1 MNKYVMDD
9 DFLYKYVKSAEN
21 IMIDSLPKEEALFH
35 NFSKGFQKKM
45 NKLIRQERRS
55 PFIKTFVNYSRKVA
69 IIFLIFISI
78 AFATTMSVE
87 AYRVRFF
94 EVVIEVWEE
103 FTSIIFNDKQNID
116 DGKLIP
122 VNPTYIPD
130 NFKIIEH
137 EINSYEQFIY
147 WQNDNG
153 IEIMF
158 EQAKITANSIITDTE
173 GIDIEELLIGEQKI
187 IYFTNK
193 NINQIYWNDSNYIY
207 AIISEYD
214 KNELLKM
221 VESII
226 NNKKK

>member
-207 AIISEYD
+207 TIISEYD
-214 KNELLKM
+214 KNELLNM

-226 NNKKK
+226 NNK

>member
-1 MNKYVMDD
+1 MNKYIIDD
-9 DFLYKYVKSAEN
+9 DFLYDHMKSAEN
-21 IMIDSLPKEEALFH
+21 IILENLPKEYELSH
-35 NFSKGFQKKM
+35 KFSKRFERRM

-55 PFIKTFVNYSRKVA
+55 PFIKSFISHGKRVA

-78 AFATTMSVE
+78 AFAITMSVE

-103 FTSIIFNDKQNID
+103 FTLIIFKNKENID

-147 WQNDNG
+147 WQNDEG

>member
-21 IMIDSLPKEEALFH
+21 IMIDSLPKEEALSH
-35 NFSKGFQKKM
+35 NFSMRFQKKM

-147 WQNDNG
+147 WQNDEG

-207 AIISEYD
+207 TIISEYD
-214 KNELLKM
+214 KNELLNM

-226 NNKKK
+226 NNK

>member
-21 IMIDSLPKEEALFH
+21 IMIDSLPKEEALSH
-35 NFSKGFQKKM
+35 NFSKRFQKKM
-45 NKLIRQERRS
+45 KKLIRQERKS

-103 FTSIIFNDKQNID
+103 FTSIIFKDKQNID

-193 NINQIYWNDSNYIY
+193 NVNQIYWNDSNYIY
-207 AIISEYD
+207 TIISEYD

-226 NNKKK
+226 NNK

>member
-207 AIISEYD
+207 TIISEYD

>member
-21 IMIDSLPKEEALFH
+21 IMIDSLPKEEALSH
-35 NFSKGFQKKM
+35 NFSKRFQKKM

-103 FTSIIFNDKQNID
+103 FTSIIFKEKQNIE

-193 NINQIYWNDSNYIY
+193 NVNQIYWNDSNYIY

-214 KNELLKM
+214 KM
-221 VESII
+221 SY
-226 NNKKK
+226 

>member
-9 DFLYKYVKSAEN
+9 DFLYKYIKSAEN
-21 IMIDSLPKEEALFH
+21 IMIDSLPKEEALSH
-35 NFSKGFQKKM
+35 NFSKRFQKKM
-45 NKLIRQERRS
+45 NKLIREERRS

-103 FTSIIFNDKQNID
+103 FTSIIFKEKQNID

-226 NNKKK
+226 NNK

>member
-103 FTSIIFNDKQNID
+103 FTSIIFKEKQNID

-122 VNPTYIPD
+122 VNSTYIPD
-130 NFKIIEH
+130 SFKIIEH

-147 WQNDNG
+147 WQNDEG

-193 NINQIYWNDSNYIY
+193 NVNQIYWNDSNYIY

-226 NNKKK
+226 NNK

>member
-1 MNKYVMDD
+1 MDD

-21 IMIDSLPKEEALFH
+21 IMIDSLPKEEALSH
-35 NFSKGFQKKM
+35 NFSKRFQKKM
-45 NKLIRQERRS
+45 KKLIRQERKS

-103 FTSIIFNDKQNID
+103 FTSIIFKDKQNID

-193 NINQIYWNDSNYIY
+193 NVNQIYWNDSNYIY
-207 AIISEYD
+207 TIISEYD

-226 NNKKK
+226 NNK

>member
-1 MNKYVMDD
+1 MNKYVIDD

-21 IMIDSLPKEEALFH
+21 IMIDSLPKEEALSH
-35 NFSKGFQKKM
+35 NFSKRFQKKM
-45 NKLIRQERRS
+45 NKLIREERRS

-103 FTSIIFNDKQNID
+103 FTSIIFKDKQNID

-193 NINQIYWNDSNYIY
+193 NVNQIYWNDSNYIY
-207 AIISEYD
+207 TIISEYD

-226 NNKKK
+226 NNK

>member
-21 IMIDSLPKEEALFH
+21 IMIDSLPKEEALSH
-35 NFSKGFQKKM
+35 NFSKRFQKKM
-45 NKLIRQERRS
+45 KKLIRQERRS

>member
-21 IMIDSLPKEEALFH
+21 IMIDSLPKEEALSH

-226 NNKKK
+226 NNK

>member
-147 WQNDNG
+147 WQNDEG

-207 AIISEYD
+207 TIISEYD

>member
-147 WQNDNG
+147 WQNDEG

-207 AIISEYD
+207 TIISEYD
-214 KNELLKM
+214 KNELLNM

-226 NNKKK
+226 NNK

>member
-21 IMIDSLPKEEALFH
+21 IMIDSLPKEEALSH

>member
-21 IMIDSLPKEEALFH
+21 IMIDSLPKEEALSH
-35 NFSKGFQKKM
+35 NFSKRFQKKM

-55 PFIKTFVNYSRKVA
+55 PFIKIFVNYSRKVA

-103 FTSIIFNDKQNID
+103 FTSIIFKEKQNID

-122 VNPTYIPD
+122 VNSTYIPD
-130 NFKIIEH
+130 SFKIIEH

-147 WQNDNG
+147 WQNDEG

-193 NINQIYWNDSNYIY
+193 NVNQIYWNDSNYIY

-226 NNKKK
+226 NNK